1 MSERTNEDKLRILQE
16 RLAQIQEK
24 KEAHQEDKVENKK
37 HIAPTIEEDLVN
49 GHEIDSILPNPRK
62 PKNKRTGLK
71 YFILFF
77 SLSLFGYGMYVF
89 MYGTVK
95 LESLFSY
102 KEKKEL
108 SEEVLNN
115 KDLVYYQSEF
125 NGKYIVLLN
134 SYESAIDANFEVKQ
148 LVNEGYNCNVFQLSG
163 VSNSKKEIYQTYIGP
178 FNKIEE
184 ANQYLNSSEEIQNTG
199 QIITLQ

>member
-16 RLAQIQEK
+16 RLTNSRK
-24 KEAHQEDKVENKK
+24 KRAHQETKVENKK
-37 HIAPTIEEDLVN
+37 HVPPTIEEDLVN

-62 PKNKRTGLK
+62 PKIRVTGLK

-89 MYGTVK
+89 MYGTVT

-102 KEKKEL
+102 KEKKEY
-108 SEEVLNN
+108 EEVLNN

-134 SYESAIDANFEVKQ
+134 SYESM
-148 LVNEGYNCNVFQLSG
+148 
-163 VSNSKKEIYQTYIGP
+163 
-178 FNKIEE
+178 
-184 ANQYLNSSEEIQNTG
+184 
-199 QIITLQ
+199 